1 MKGVYLFVTPFFP
14 SPNSWRGAYCL
25 NFVKALIRTGL
36 HDVYVFKEGDGGDY
50 EIQGVK
56 VHRFPV
62 RRLPSNMFP
71 FLFTKRN
78 VRSFLSKVADC
89 GIELGDVAVCHAN
102 TANFGVYPLA
112 IKNANPNCLTLLHH
126 HDLQSFG
133 LNNGILCH
141 CWPYNVI
148 QYTLLRRMHEEI
160 DCHVFISEQAR
171 RSFLAVPDTS
181 WTQYGYYK
189 KQMRGMGFYRSPK
202 IRQSLVLH
210 NGVDTSLFAPDA
222 AVKVDRPFTIGC
234 IGNFSMLKDQM
245 GLLKALTIADNRLGD
260 WRLRLLGSGSIESE
274 LRRFVSSHGIES
286 KVEFLYE
293 VRHEQ
298 LPDFYR
304 SLDLF
309 VLPSWFEGFGCV
321 FTEAWACGVP
331 FITCEGQGV
340 CDLIPERER
349 EIWLCRQRDPEDLA
363 SKIVHYFKERPQQH
377 LSGPVAIDELVSRF
391 VTGIDGLADIAG

>member
-1 MKGVYLFVTPFFP
+1 MKPIYIYITPFFP
-14 SPNSWRGAYCL
+14 STESWRGAYCL
-25 NFVKALIRTGL
+25 DFVKALMRTGRY
-36 HDVYVFKEGDGGDY
+36 DVHVFMEGGGRDY

-71 FLFTKRN
+71 YLFTKRN
-78 VRSFLSKVADC
+78 VRSFLAKVAAC
-89 GIELGDVAVCHAN
+89 GIDVKNVAVCHAN

-141 CWPYNVI
+141 CWPYNLI
-148 QYTLLRRMHEEI
+148 QFPRLRKMHEKI

-189 KQMRGMGFYRSPK
+189 KQMRGLGFYRSPK
-202 IRQSLVLH
+202 IKKSLVLH
-210 NGVDTSLFAPDA
+210 NGVDTSLFTPDTT
-222 AVKVDRPFTIGC
+222 VKAGRSFTVGC
-234 IGNFSMLKDQM
+234 VGNFNSLKDQI
-245 GLLKALTIADNRLGD
+245 GLLKALAIADKQLGD
-260 WRLRLLGSGSIESE
+260 WRLKLLGSGDNESE
-274 LRRFVSSHGIES
+274 LRAFVASHGMVG
-286 KVEFLYE
+286 KVEFLHE
-293 VRHEQ
+293 VQHEQ

-321 FTEAWACGVP
+321 FTEAWACSVP
-331 FITCEGQGV
+331 FITCEGQGA
-340 CDLIPERER
+340 CDLIPEGER
-349 EIWLCRQRDPEDLA
+349 NIWLCRQRDPEDLA
-363 SKIVHYFKERPQQH
+363 SRIIHYFKERPQQH
-377 LSGPVAIDELVSRF
+377 LSGPIATDELVSRF
-391 VTGIDGLADIAG
+391 VADIDGLADIAG